1 MNLIYSED
9 ASADLV
15 AIGDYIAD
23 DDPEQARIFVDRL
36 RRFISSI
43 PENPM
48 RFRLRTEWGK
58 AVRAANFGNCLIV
71 FEHDATSVYILRVAS
86 GRRDLPSLLSD
97 PEQ

>member
-1 MNLIYSED
+1 MKLVYSED
-9 ASADLV
+9 ASADLI

-23 DDPEQARIFVDRL
+23 DDPERARVFVDQL
-36 RRFISSI
+36 RGFISGI
-43 PENPM
+43 PENPL

-58 AVRAANFGNCLIV
+58 AVRAANFGNYLIV
-71 FEHDATSVYILRVAS
+71 FEHDEANVYILRVAS